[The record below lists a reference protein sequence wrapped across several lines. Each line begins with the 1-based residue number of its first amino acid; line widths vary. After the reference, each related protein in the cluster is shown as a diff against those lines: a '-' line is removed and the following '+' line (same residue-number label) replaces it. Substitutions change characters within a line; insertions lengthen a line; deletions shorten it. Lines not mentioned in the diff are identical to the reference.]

1 MSKKASIT
9 SENQEQNEL
18 VRQLLDK
25 SYNCVFNGEKEAA
38 LASVINAI
46 ILLKGESAVLG
57 IIDQVK
63 DNMRKR
69 IDDMYNEE
77 SRGIDLKTALKMCDD
92 LLQQDTILSERGDE
106 DILVDA
112 FQDGSSVICKR
123 CNALIPV
130 NRSEAHQLY
139 WCDAIEVED
148 L

>member
-92 LLQQDTILSERGDE
+92 LLQQDTILSER
-106 DILVDA
+106 
-112 FQDGSSVICKR
+112 
-123 CNALIPV
+123 
-130 NRSEAHQLY
+130 
-139 WCDAIEVED
+139 
-148 L
+148 